1 MLGILDTL
9 LYPGNFQHKL
19 TLKKILLTILNLNGK
34 ER

>member
-19 TLKKILLTILNLNGK
+19 TLKKNTPHNLK
-34 ER
+34 SEW